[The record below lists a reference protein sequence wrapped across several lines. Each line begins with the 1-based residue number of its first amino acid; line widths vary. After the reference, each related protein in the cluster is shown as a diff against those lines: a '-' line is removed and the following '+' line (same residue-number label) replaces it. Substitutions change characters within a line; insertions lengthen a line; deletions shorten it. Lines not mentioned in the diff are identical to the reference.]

1 MADQTQL
8 DLLKAGVE
16 GWNAW
21 REANLEVEVDLGD
34 ADLRDANLSRA
45 NLSRANLSRAI
56 LSDANLRYANLDRVK
71 PDINT
76 LMEQGANLR

>member
-21 REANLEVEVDLGD
+21 REANPGVEVDLRG
-34 ADLRDANLSRA
+34 A
-45 NLSRANLSRAI
+45 
-56 LSDANLRYANLDRVK
+56 
-71 PDINT
+71 T
-76 LMEQGANLR
+76 LHGANLRGANLRGAILRFALLGGANLSGADFSGANLDWAIRP